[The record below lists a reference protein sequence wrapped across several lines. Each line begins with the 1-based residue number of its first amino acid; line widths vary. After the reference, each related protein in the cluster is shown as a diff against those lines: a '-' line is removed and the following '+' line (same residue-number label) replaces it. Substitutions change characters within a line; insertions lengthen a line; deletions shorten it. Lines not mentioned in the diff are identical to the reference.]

1 MSEFEDE
8 IDLAELFATIFSRK
22 WIVVACTIATVGVA
36 GVYLTTFATP
46 MYEAKARFELLDS
59 SGPSSMGEL
68 GGLAAL
74 AGLSSASGRGEAGTL
89 EGRILSRPFV
99 EGIYDEAGFVR
110 DPSFNLELSRPG
122 LKTRIIRAITGSTPE
137 PREPMERADF
147 IGAALGYLRGNL
159 SITVMDNGIIE
170 VGINHKNPERAAAVS
185 NIIVDAAIEDIQER
199 ARAAARVK
207 LVYFAEQLAEV
218 QADSDAAT
226 RALSDYALRNNL
238 GSQIDLVRAS
248 TQLAALRQSV
258 DDSRDRLA
266 ALTALRSL
274 GEAGFVAE
282 EFALQFPTALG
293 VEFRRTLDWGGNAAG
308 WTYPST
314 ALLEG
319 AISENEASFAAA
331 EINITN
337 VLAEASVTGE
347 AAIVLAELQGN
358 AEVQKAIY
366 GAMIQQFEAQSFATG
381 FETASGRL
389 IDPAVVPG
397 APSSPRAAL
406 VGALSVVLGGFLG
419 VAIALV
425 LGLRGGRLHTAGGL
439 QNAAGGLKSVRLP
452 KLFGKPLRSTK
463 SVKYRRKLMNSVAV
477 DQIVAALPDD
487 GTVICVLPTADGPGA
502 AALAIGVGQKLAS
515 HYGDALIL
523 SLGDPQFDHSK
534 FEVTAAR
541 LEKLETR
548 AVAPD
553 LDWAVARDVKL
564 GEVEALISG
573 ASKAYGAV
581 VIVPEPSSI
590 GILQA
595 HRVARHAD
603 ALVVVGKAGATT
615 KEALGAAVEV
625 AKSHK
630 PQHSILATV

>member
-8 IDLAELFATIFSRK
+8 IDLAELFATIFARK
-22 WIVVACTIATVGVA
+22 GIVVACTIAAVGAA
-36 GVYLTTFATP
+36 GVYLTTLATP

-59 SGPSSMGEL
+59 SSANPL
-68 GGLAAL
+68 GGLGGLGAL
-74 AGLSSASGRGEAGTL
+74 AGISPGSGGGEAGTL
-89 EGRILSRPFV
+89 EDRILSRPFV
-99 EGIYDEAGFVR
+99 ESIYDEADFVH
-110 DPSFNLELSRPG
+110 DPSFNPELSRPG
-122 LKTRIIRAITGSTPE
+122 LKARIIRAITGSTPE
-137 PREPMERADF
+137 PMDRADF
-147 IGAALGYLRGNL
+147 IGAALDHLRAEL
-159 SITVMDNGIIE
+159 SINVMDNGIIE
-170 VGINHKNPERAAAVS
+170 VGINHKNPERAAALS
-185 NIIVDAAIEDIQER
+185 NIVVDAAIENIHGR
-199 ARAAARVK
+199 ASAKARES
-207 LVYFAEQLAEV
+207 LSYFAEQLAEV
-218 QADSDAAT
+218 QADLDAAL
-226 RALSDYALRNNL
+226 RALSDYALSNDM
-238 GSQIDLVRAS
+238 GSQTDLARAS
-248 TQLAALRQSV
+248 AQLVALRQSA
-258 DDSRDRLA
+258 DDSRERQA

-282 EFALQFPTALG
+282 EFALQFPTSLG
-293 VEFRRTLDWGGNAAG
+293 VEFRRTLGWGGNAAG
-308 WTYPST
+308 WTYPPT

-319 AISENEASFAAA
+319 AISQSGASLAAA
-331 EINITN
+331 ERNITN

-347 AAIVLAELQGN
+347 AAIVLAELKRN

-366 GAMIQQFEAQSFATG
+366 AAMIQQFEAQSFTTE

-406 VGALSVVLGGFLG
+406 VGALSVVLGCFLG

-439 QNAAGGLKSVRLP
+439 QDAAGGLKSVRLP

-463 SVKYRRKLMNSVAV
+463 SVEYRRKLMNSVAI

-487 GTVICVLPTADGPGA
+487 GTVICVLPTADGPTA

-534 FEVTAAR
+534 FEVTTAR
-541 LEKLETR
+541 LEKLKTR
-548 AVAPD
+548 GVAPD

-564 GEVEALISG
+564 SELEVLILG